1 MKITRIEATSHRVP
15 AKVPLLREPIMREI
29 VFVRVETDGGVVGFG
44 LTGPIQRFATRELI
58 NREMAPL
65 LVGKDPLAT
74 ERHWYDLFY
83 RLNPRVQTGP
93 WPSAASAGDMA
104 LWDVKGRNLA

>member
-15 AKVPLLREPIMREI
+15 AKVPLLHEPIIREI
-29 VFVRVETDGGVVGFG
+29 VFVRMETDGGVTGYG
-44 LTGPIQRFATRELI
+44 LTGPIQRFAARELI
-58 NREMAPL
+58 NREIAPL

-83 RLNPRVQTGP
+83 RLNPRAQTGA
-93 WPSAASAGDMA
+93 WSSADQRGGYCA
-104 LWDVKGRNLA
+104 LGH